1 MISPDYTFSIFNL
14 WTRLSTFDVFSL
26 NHMLQLTIRECARSK
41 KTLSSQVIL
50 SSHQRSHLFMKFWQ
64 FHFSKFSKLF
74 HFIRN
79 FWFVK
84 RVCQVYKCLAHSI
97 QKRTIFRL
105 KCYKKCSRSSK
116 PENHK
121 ECPFRSKAH
130 EFQTLSWR
138 HGLKPNQRNV
148 DFWWRRKKN
157 EKKKRRNP
165 SKLSQQCIKQTNL

>member
-1 MISPDYTFSIFNL
+1 MQ
-14 WTRLSTFDVFSL
+14 
-26 NHMLQLTIRECARSK
+26 QLTIRACARSK

-50 SSHQRSHLFMKFWQ
+50 SSHQTSHLFMEFWQ

-84 RVCQVYKCLAHSI
+84 RICQVYKCLAHSI

-116 PENHK
+116 PENQK
-121 ECPFRSKAH
+121 ECHFRSKAH
-130 EFQTLSWR
+130 QYQTLSWR

-148 DFWWRRKKN
+148 DFWWRRKKKR
-157 EKKKRRNP
+157 KKKKGRNP